1 MCMKKVIFI
10 LSMLVSA
17 NLFANSCSVDFV
29 SQNGDNYQY
38 MVNGEE
44 VAVNHTNAI
53 ANLLIAKE
61 IKTNTKYRGVVKQ
74 NQVCLNLS
82 ESCVDVYSNDIKEY
96 IQLFL
101 EGNFCAGDQK

>member
-1 MCMKKVIFI
+1 MYMKKVIFI

-17 NLFANSCSVDFV
+17 NLFASSCNVDFV
-29 SQNGDNYQY
+29 SQNADNYQY
-38 MVNGEE
+38 MVNGKA
-44 VAVNHTNAI
+44 VLVNHTNAI

-61 IKTNTKYRGVVKQ
+61 IKTNIKHRGIVKQ

-82 ESCVDVYSNDIKEY
+82 ENCVDVYSNDIKEY

-101 EGNFCAGDQK
+101 VGNFCAGDQK